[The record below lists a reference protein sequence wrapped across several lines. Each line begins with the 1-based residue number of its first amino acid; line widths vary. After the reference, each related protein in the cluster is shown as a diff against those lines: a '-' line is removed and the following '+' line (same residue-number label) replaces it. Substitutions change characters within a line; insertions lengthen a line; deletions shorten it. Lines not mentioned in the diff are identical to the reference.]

1 MTQEQ
6 KMEIVKGMSNEEL
19 LSQYA
24 SLQDGCRIFDEKALE
39 SSKLIRA
46 EILRRMQ

>member
-19 LSQYA
+19 LNQYA
-24 SLQDGCRIFDEKALE
+24 SLQDGCRRFDKNALE
-39 SSKLIRA
+39 SSELIRA